1 MNLKAV
7 KISEL
12 PKTTRE
18 DLNDDVLFVIA
29 DETQNMT
36 KAVRL
41 SELRDY
47 LVYGP
52 GSPVRKSDGGYDNEI
67 AKQMIERIKKL
78 TRQK

>member
-1 MNLKAV
+1 MNPQTI

-12 PKTTRE
+12 PRTSRA

-29 DETQNMT
+29 DEHQNMT

-41 SELRDY
+41 SEIRDY

-52 GSPVRKSDGGYDNEI
+52 GSPVRKSDGGYDNEM
-67 AKQMIERIKKL
+67 AKRMIERFKKL